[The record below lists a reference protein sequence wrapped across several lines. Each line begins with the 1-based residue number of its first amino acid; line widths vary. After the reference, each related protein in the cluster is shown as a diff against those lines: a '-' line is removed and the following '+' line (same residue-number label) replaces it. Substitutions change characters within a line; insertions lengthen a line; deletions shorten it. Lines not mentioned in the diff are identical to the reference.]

1 LILQKQEPEMEIAL
15 LIIGLIIGV
24 GIAYVIFYLLNK
36 TKSVS
41 KIDFETLSSKH
52 NENLTALKL
61 NEEKVYTLQGL
72 NQSLNE
78 SIRLKDNEVSQ
89 FQTKT
94 ATLAT
99 NLENRDRK
107 IVELTQTLT
116 KELETN
122 STQQSEINFHK
133 QRIAELNA
141 NHNSDTHN
149 LKIQRETNEK
159 QTQQITELNTKLTE
173 LTASISKLTAN
184 NISLTE
190 KLSTQKT
197 EIEEIQKT
205 SHLQF
210 EKIANQILEEKSTK
224 FTETNKENIA
234 TLLNPL
240 KEDLSKFKAKI
251 EETHTEDTKQRVS
264 LEERIKGLIV
274 QTNKVSEEANNLATA
289 LKGKPQ
295 KRGNWG
301 EMILEKILET
311 SGLTKD
317 REYFVQSSIKDEEGN
332 NLRPDVRINLPDQRV
347 IMVDSK
353 VSLIAYDKFS
363 STEVIEEQKIH
374 LAEHLKATY
383 AHIDQLSGKKY
394 DNIENSLDF
403 TMMFVPI
410 EPAYMI
416 TIQAD
421 QELWSYAYSK
431 RILLVSPTN
440 LIACLKLFSD
450 LWKRDTQSK
459 NAMEIVKRGEL
470 LYEKFITFVT
480 SMEEIGKHIGKT
492 QSAYNSAVDQLKN
505 GRGNLVGQAMQ
516 LHGLG
521 LKSNKKIPSTMLP
534 IDFDEDIETEPKLLD
549 QENNDN

>member
-1 LILQKQEPEMEIAL
+1 MEIL
-15 LIIGLIIGV
+15 STVIGV
-24 GIAYVIFYLLNK
+24 SIGIIIAYIIFYLLNK
-36 TKSVS
+36 VNSVS
-41 KIDFETLSSKH
+41 KSEYENLTSKY
-52 NENLTALKL
+52 NENLMALTL
-61 NEEKVYTLQGL
+61 SEEKANSFHGL
-72 NQSLNE
+72 NQTLNE
-78 SIRLKDNEVSQ
+78 TIKLKENDISQ

-94 ATLAT
+94 ATLST

-107 IVELTQTLT
+107 IIEITQTLT
-116 KELETN
+116 NELEKN
-122 STQQSEINFHK
+122 STQQAEINIHK
-133 QRIAELNA
+133 QSIAELTA
-141 NHNSDTHN
+141 NHNSVTQN
-149 LKIQRETNEK
+149 LNKQNETNEL
-159 QTQQITELNTKLTE
+159 QTQKINDLNNKLTE
-173 LTASISKLTAN
+173 LTSGISKLTAN
-184 NISLTE
+184 NTSLNE
-190 KLSTQKT
+190 KLLTQKT
-197 EIEEIQKT
+197 EIEEIQKK
-205 SHLQF
+205 SHLEF
-210 EKIANQILEEKSTK
+210 ERIANQIFEDKSTK
-224 FTETNKENIA
+224 FTETNKSNIA

-240 KEDLSKFKAKI
+240 KEDLSKFKSKI

-264 LEERIKGLIV
+264 LEERIKGLID

-301 EMILEKILET
+301 EMILERILET

-317 REYFVQSSIKDEEGN
+317 REYFVQSSIKDDEGN
-332 NLRPDVRINLPDQRV
+332 NLRPDVRINLPGQRV

-363 STEVIEEQKIH
+363 STELIEEQKIH

-383 AHIDQLSGKKY
+383 AHIDQLSSKKY
-394 DNIENSLDF
+394 DNIDSSLDF

-459 NAMEIVKRGEL
+459 SAMEIVKKGEE
-470 LYEKFITFVT
+470 LYDKFVGFTKSF
-480 SMEEIGKHIGKT
+480 EEIG
-492 QSAYNSAVDQLKN
+492 NSLKN
-505 GRGNLVGQAMQ
+505 TQEKYDKAIGQFKDGKGNLISKA
-516 LHGLG
+516 LTLKNLG
-521 LKSNKKIPSTMLP
+521 LKSDKQIPHSMMPL
-534 IDFDEDIETEPKLLD
+534 DFEDETETETKLLD
-549 QENNDN
+549 E